1 LCERLGVKLPGRL
14 GEWVAVTGVGFS
26 PTPRLRGAIP
36 VPLCVL
42 CLLRVYPGEDEA
54 ASHLTK
60 AFLRFFS
67 VPPRLRGAIPVP
79 ACVLCLL
86 RVYPGEDEAASHLT
100 KAFLRFFSVP
110 PRLRGAIPVPRSGSP
125 PVGRGFTL
133 CIAWNNPIA
142 PQF

>member
-1 LCERLGVKLPGRL
+1 MCERLGVKLPGRL

-67 VPPRLRGAIPVP
+67 VPPRLRGNPRP
-79 ACVLCLL
+79 AVRFASGGPRVHTVHRLEQPNRPTIL
-86 RVYPGEDEAASHLT
+86 R
-100 KAFLRFFSVP
+100 
-110 PRLRGAIPVPRSGSP
+110 
-125 PVGRGFTL
+125 
-133 CIAWNNPIA
+133 N
-142 PQF
+142 

>member
-79 ACVLCLL
+79 
-86 RVYPGEDEAASHLT
+86 
-100 KAFLRFFSVP
+100 
-110 PRLRGAIPVPRSGSP
+110 RSGSP